1 MVGGT
6 VAKASMTIEE
16 SEDFLSSVCLEVTS
30 AASLGRTDDAYQEE
44 FNDSVDFFFFSFFV
58 TKIKI

>member
-6 VAKASMTIEE
+6 VAKASMTTEE

-30 AASLGRTDDAYQEE
+30 AVSLGRTDDAYQE
-44 FNDSVDFFFFSFFV
+44 
-58 TKIKI
+58 